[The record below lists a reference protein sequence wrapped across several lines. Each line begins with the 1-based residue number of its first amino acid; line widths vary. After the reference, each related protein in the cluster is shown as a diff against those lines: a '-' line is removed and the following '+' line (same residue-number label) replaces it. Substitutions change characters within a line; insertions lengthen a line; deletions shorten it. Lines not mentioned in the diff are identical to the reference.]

1 MGTKEQNIQAN
12 IPRWGAILLNLPW
25 IQVAGELWKIGRK
38 MWRGY
43 ANEGVYE
50 VLDYEATL
58 ELLNKKGTQAAF
70 QKRLRVRYL
79 QDNIIAFQD
88 SAWGDGEILVNYKC
102 IPGIAVDKYRSGF
115 KTHVLLSLRKIKN
128 RGDID
133 EFNIKCNP

>member
-25 IQVAGELWKIGRK
+25 IQVAGELWKMGHKI
-38 MWRGY
+38 WRGY

-58 ELLNKKGTQAAF
+58 ELLNMKGTQAAF

-88 SAWGDGEILVNYKC
+88 SAWAPDGKSLIVLLAHY
-102 IPGIAVDKYRSGF
+102 DRSGPSS
-115 KTHVLLSLRKIKN
+115 KATAELVHITLD
-128 RGDID
+128 G
-133 EFNIKCNP
+133 